1 MDLRL
6 DLAGLPVKMFLIRPK
21 CQRALLKWVLIDSFE
36 KGYFTAKRHIKL
48 VMEKEQR
55 RKLTVIR
62 GLRKQRQRTRQVK
75 PGCVFGWAKICR
87 SSI

>member
-1 MDLRL
+1 M

-21 CQRALLKWVLIDSFE
+21 CQRALLKWVLIGSFE
-36 KGYFTAKRHIKL
+36 KGYFTARRHIKL